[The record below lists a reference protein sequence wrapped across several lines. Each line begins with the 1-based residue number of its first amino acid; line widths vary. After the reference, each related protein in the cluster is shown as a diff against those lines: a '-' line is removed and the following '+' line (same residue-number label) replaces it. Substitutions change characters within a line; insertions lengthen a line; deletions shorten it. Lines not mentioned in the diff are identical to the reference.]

1 MNTHSSTSSST
12 SSSSSNSRLMDRD
25 TWMLTS
31 IREATKF
38 DAIKSRHK
46 SFKPR
51 ANAFIRIVKIQM
63 AVPHLYCMTD
73 KKTKE
78 IWKVVLR
85 SMHRNLKYLIDN
97 VKNPTEDK
105 VHVKRVIKYMNKFLD
120 GHYKTT
126 TTNQYAML
134 QTELQLQFKVGADV
148 SREILSYL

>member
-1 MNTHSSTSSST
+1 
-12 SSSSSNSRLMDRD
+12 
-25 TWMLTS
+25 
-31 IREATKF
+31 
-38 DAIKSRHK
+38 
-46 SFKPR
+46 
-51 ANAFIRIVKIQM
+51 
-63 AVPHLYCMTD
+63 
-73 KKTKE
+73 
-78 IWKVVLR
+78 
-85 SMHRNLKYLIDN
+85 MHRNLKYLIDN

>member
-1 MNTHSSTSSST
+1 MKSQSSTSSST
-12 SSSSSNSRLMDRD
+12 SSSRLMDRD

-38 DAIKSRHK
+38 DAIKSRYK

-63 AVPHLYCMTD
+63 AVPHLYCLTD
-73 KKTKE
+73 KKTRE

-105 VHVKRVIKYMNKFLD
+105 VHVKRVIKFMNKFLN
-120 GHYKTT
+120 GHYKIT